1 MAFSVITNKREHPR
15 FDIHIPCRVETI
27 IRPHPAILRNIS
39 ASGLQ
44 LSGDFA
50 LLKELL
56 PNRAR
61 ALSRQL
67 PTCDIHF
74 EVQTGGIRRPVAV
87 RCQPVYCRRQSH
99 TQISMGCSFIKLLGD
114 SNRYLEQ
121 FLRQL
126 QALPL

>member
-1 MAFSVITNKREHPR
+1 MAFSVSTDKRGHPR

-27 IRPHPAILRNIS
+27 IRPHPAILHNIS

-67 PTCDIHF
+67 PSCDVHF
-74 EVQTGGIRRPVAV
+74 EVQAGGIRRAVAV

-99 TQISMGCSFIKLLGD
+99 T
-114 SNRYLEQ
+114 
-121 FLRQL
+121 
-126 QALPL
+126 